1 MSIPLDKHT
10 NAVFATQRMAKHLR
24 FCFFEMV
31 SVATVTLLGHFSSFR
46 NNVSGA
52 TGIML
57 RDVTNISQATA
68 ANSRCLQKIT
78 AGYDAMAKNPNWM

>member
-1 MSIPLDKHT
+1 
-10 NAVFATQRMAKHLR
+10 
-24 FCFFEMV
+24 MV